1 MFDFLFKKRQL
12 LPLPYKREIH
22 CHLIPGMDDGSQTI
36 DFSLKALKSL
46 HEFGVERV
54 IFTPHHTYPRFMKT
68 TEEVQNVF
76 DELKQTAEQ
85 KQLPIKCEGFS
96 YEYRVDDS
104 FEELVNTGKWGEP
117 QCQVRPLSGR
127 YLLIEN
133 SWRYPAPNLE
143 AMIEKLQE
151 QGYKLILAHPE
162 RYNYYAGMK
171 GQHYHHLQDMNVEF
185 QCNVLSFTGYYGDVE
200 KKMAYW
206 MLKQGYVNY
215 MGTDMHNIKH
225 IELIGK
231 FLRSKDYAAIQE
243 ELYDSVNNDL
253 I

>member
-1 MFDFLFKKRQL
+1 
-12 LPLPYKREIH
+12 
-22 CHLIPGMDDGSQTI
+22 MDDGSQTI
-36 DFSLKALKSL
+36 DFSLKALKAL

-127 YLLIEN
+127 THLTL
-133 SWRYPAPNLE
+133 R
-143 AMIEKLQE
+143 
-151 QGYKLILAHPE
+151 LAVSGASSQ
-162 RYNYYAGMK
+162 RKVSLDRKQLA
-171 GQHYHHLQDMNVEF
+171 
-185 QCNVLSFTGYYGDVE
+185 LSCS
-200 KKMAYW
+200 
-206 MLKQGYVNY
+206 Q
-215 MGTDMHNIKH
+215 
-225 IELIGK
+225 
-231 FLRSKDYAAIQE
+231 S
-243 ELYDSVNNDL
+243 
-253 I
+253 